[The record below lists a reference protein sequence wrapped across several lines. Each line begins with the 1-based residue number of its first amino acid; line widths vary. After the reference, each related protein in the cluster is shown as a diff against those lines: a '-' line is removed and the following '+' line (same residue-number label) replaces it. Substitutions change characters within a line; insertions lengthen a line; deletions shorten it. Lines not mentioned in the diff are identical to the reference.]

1 MGQVRMHYAKLNKP
15 GGERQI
21 LYGITYIW
29 NLKKKKANFIN
40 RGTRMVTTRSWGGS
54 REMGW

>member
-15 GGERQI
+15 RGERQI

-29 NLKKKKANFIN
+29 NLKKKKLI
-40 RGTRMVTTRSWGGS
+40 S
-54 REMGW
+54 

>member
-15 GGERQI
+15 RGERQI

-29 NLKKKKANFIN
+29 NLKKKKVI
-40 RGTRMVTTRSWGGS
+40 SQIEELEW
-54 REMGW
+54 